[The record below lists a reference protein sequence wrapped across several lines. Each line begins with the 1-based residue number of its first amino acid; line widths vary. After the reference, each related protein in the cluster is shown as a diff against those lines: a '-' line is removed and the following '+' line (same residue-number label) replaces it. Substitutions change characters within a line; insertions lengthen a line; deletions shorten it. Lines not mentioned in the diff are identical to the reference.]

1 MHKKTLIAGVRVKG
15 GSRKQ
20 IRAGEG
26 RRLSMLRT
34 VWYKIEENR
43 TARSEQ
49 IFRALAEKGI
59 PCRKPEQE
67 AQAAGGRTE
76 IRQGRNK
83 KRCPGAGRKAKKGTG
98 IIEPTDAEC
107 WKETG
112 NLCHMLL
119 LTDDRA
125 LAGEASGCG
134 IACIGVAGADA
145 AFFDGADMVVE
156 DPLEL
161 ELRELEEYLCH
172 CHGIPVTIAQT
183 KRLILREMVADDW
196 QVLDRISRQ
205 RGMEKARRDAE
216 EDGAFGKERLASY
229 VGSQYRLY
237 GYGLWAV
244 LLTKEYGRHN
254 GKNAVCGSG
263 KFQKSSGKQN
273 ASVIGCCGFS
283 ELEYSLHCVEKVQS
297 EQSEDGT
304 PCEKPV
310 HCRESG
316 FRNCLEF
323 SGPVLELQYML
334 DEAYRR
340 QGYGT
345 EMCRAAI
352 TYAYEYLE
360 AKEIWVRVRS
370 DYPEALSFAR
380 SLGFRPA
387 EREVKNNVMDAG
399 KIRTGSS
406 EVCAAE
412 MRADQNTVRGEVR
425 AFETAD
431 DPACEEP
438 WQIVWLRHEPP
449 HF

>member
-1 MHKKTLIAGVRVKG
+1 MEEIKQFYLCIMVNKGTGENKKMHKKTLIAGVCVKG

-125 LAGEASGCG
+125 LAGEASRCG

-172 CHGIPVTIAQT
+172 CHGIPVMIAQT
-183 KRLILREMVADDW
+183 KRLILREMVTDDW

-244 LLTKEYGRHN
+244 LLTKKYGRHK

-273 ASVIGCCGFS
+273 AAVIGCCGFS
-283 ELEYSLHCVEKVQS
+283 E
-297 EQSEDGT
+297 
-304 PCEKPV
+304 
-310 HCRESG
+310 
-316 FRNCLEF
+316 LEF

-360 AKEIWVRVRS
+360 AREIWVRVRS

-380 SLGFRPA
+380 SLGFRPV
-387 EREVKNNVMDAG
+387 EREVKNNVVDTG
-399 KIRTGSS
+399 KIRAGSS

-431 DPACEEP
+431 CPACEEP